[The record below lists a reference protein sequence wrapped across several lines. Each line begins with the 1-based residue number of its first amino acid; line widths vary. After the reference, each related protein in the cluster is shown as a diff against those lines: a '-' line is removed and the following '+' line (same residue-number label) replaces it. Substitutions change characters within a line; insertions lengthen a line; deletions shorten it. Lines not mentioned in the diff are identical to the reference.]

1 MYESIDSVIKLYF
14 TTLKYESSTYNKRVG
29 IFNNLIET
37 FLKKISNDSKN
48 IIFEYNMKFGVNLL
62 TESITNNKS
71 INPNMITEWIIKKI
85 DNGELILKEKFKDN
99 NVQFNLN
106 EQYTQ
111 ETLDNRAYY
120 YTRQG
125 KLVQGKKNAPDG
137 VEAKYIYPDL
147 YNGKPTDPLAVPK
160 DPKGLP
166 SQIPTG
172 YVDQGFQSKKYYD
185 SETQTKEYQKSQGI
199 SISKMAWINKNV
211 RPYCKTA
218 KDSNGNP
225 ASYLTFNLPP
235 NSLGQGSK
243 GENNLRFL
251 CNDNYCNTFRDKL
264 TDPEGYKCVNN
275 TVIAKIKESGW
286 EGFFEGLREV
296 LTSVVGAAA
305 QVAIDMLGGGVGVQ
319 VAWAILLGWDLT
331 RPQKDVL
338 NILIDVVG
346 ILSAGMASKGFS
358 IAVEETLATMKLA
371 KPVAYDAAVSIFK
384 KSEKLMSFVENILP
398 TVEKVAEWVGKVAKW
413 VANKI
418 GPEGNFIAE
427 GITKF
432 QGWLS
437 SLSDDIL
444 GAASKKAATEYA
456 GEKVSDVVASNF
468 SQGAANIRTGVEKSS
483 ELGGAF
489 ATGAKILA
497 QK

>member
-48 IIFEYNMKFGVNLL
+48 IIFEYNMKFGVGLL

-106 EQYTQ
+106 EQYAQ
-111 ETLDNRAYY
+111 SNLDDKAYY

-172 YVDQGFQSKKYYD
+172 YVDQGFQNKQYYD
-185 SETQTKEYQKSQGI
+185 NQKSSQDFSKQTAIAATSKTAYISKNVKPLCKKTKESYVAYNI
-199 SISKMAWINKNV
+199 
-211 RPYCKTA
+211 
-218 KDSNGNP
+218 P
-225 ASYLTFNLPP
+225 ANALS
-235 NSLGQGSK
+235 QGSK
-243 GENNLRFL
+243 AQNGLKFL
-251 CNDNYCNTFRDKL
+251 CHDNYCNSNRSQIK
-264 TDPEGYKCVNN
+264 DPEGYKCVNN
-275 TVIAKIKESGW
+275 TVIAKIKEAGW

-371 KPVAYDAAVSIFK
+371 KPVAYDVAVSIFK

-437 SLSDDIL
+437 SLSDNIL

-483 ELGGAF
+483 ELGSAV